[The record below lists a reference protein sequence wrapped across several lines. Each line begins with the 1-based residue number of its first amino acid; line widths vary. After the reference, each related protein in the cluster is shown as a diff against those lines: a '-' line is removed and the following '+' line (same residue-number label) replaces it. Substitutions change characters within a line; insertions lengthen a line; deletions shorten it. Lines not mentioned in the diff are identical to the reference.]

1 MDCFSRHRRL
11 VSGLTHEAV
20 SRAIEMW
27 CLHCSPCIFARP
39 RGWAYKRLCPSVCP
53 RFFFPAI
60 QTSTSGGWRGLER
73 WFGGRRSS
81 PCIFFTIVFTWEW
94 MRRQDFC
101 LAHFGGCGVWMWKY
115 VRFGGFSPVFL
126 CWSNAHNIKEYVNT
140 KKFVIVTIFWEKWCI
155 TWQKCRSDKTFDN
168 GCILTNWK
176 DNNTNNKETLTVLES
191 LLRQGDC

>member
-115 VRFGGFSPVFL
+115 VRFGGFSPVFFVL
-126 CWSNAHNIKEYVNT
+126 VQCTQHKGICEYQKNCNCNNFLGEMVHYLT
-140 KKFVIVTIFWEKWCI
+140 EVQRRQDFWQWLY
-155 TWQKCRSDKTFDN
+155 T
-168 GCILTNWK
+168 TNWMQWAV
-176 DNNTNNKETLTVLES
+176 TGILIVFS
-191 LLRQGDC
+191 IGIRSWVWQP

>member
-1 MDCFSRHRRL
+1 MVPPLFSMHFCQTQG
-11 VSGLTHEAV
+11 VGLQKT
-20 SRAIEMW
+20 
-27 CLHCSPCIFARP
+27 L
-39 RGWAYKRLCPSVCP
+39 SVCLSP
-53 RFFFPAI
+53 FSFPAI

-155 TWQKCRSDKTFDN
+155 TWRKCRGDKTFDN
-168 GCILTNWK
+168 GCRLIYKTRTDDW
-176 DNNTNNKETLTVLES
+176 
-191 LLRQGDC
+191 LLSASQYKRECLPIVKAVKF